1 MTQFTS
7 PCTEERRQE
16 LLQQALSGAHGA
28 RDVKL
33 VLRVG
38 ELANDATVEWV
49 DIAQRSSSRVS
60 SARTWLAGAC
70 ASVALVAV
78 FSVNQS
84 NVTTLP
90 RTTQPQELASNLP
103 DHFGASG
110 SFEGA
115 GASSDNFG
123 RLNFEAN

>member
-1 MTQFTS
+1 MTQSTN
-7 PCTEERRQE
+7 PCTEERRLE
-16 LLQQALSGAHGA
+16 LLHQALSGAHGA
-28 RDVKL
+28 REVKL
-33 VLRVG
+33 TLRVG

-49 DIAQRSSSRVS
+49 SIAQRNSSKVS
-60 SARTWLAGAC
+60 STRTWLAGAC
-70 ASVALVAV
+70 ASLALVAV
-78 FSVNQS
+78 FSLNQS

-115 GASSDNFG
+115 GTQSDTFG